1 MFRKFSIVV
10 SMPSQTEMIVFLP
23 IQCICRCVHRRVCSY
38 QSLAFICSNHK
49 PLSVFCVVISELIF
63 SARAAWRHAGGISA
77 SKDVACNS
85 SLFSDSLWHI
95 QHPQM
100 FILNVSEA

>member
-1 MFRKFSIVV
+1 MLRKFSIVV
-10 SMPSQTEMIVFLP
+10 SMPSQTERIVFLP
-23 IQCICRCVHRRVCSY
+23 IQCICSY